1 MAGPLDVLGRVHDLR
16 ANLGRQ
22 REFEKVD
29 REETSG
35 THLEAGDG
43 TLGQDARAPLVGRA
57 VGDDGGLDVADRAVG
72 GGRRAAPQAEVAR
85 VVGDERLA
93 LRVGPARSRVTDVV
107 AGLCVEGRAVRG
119 EEEVR
124 WSERMRSR
132 SALALLGVAQ
142 RSKEGSA
149 PEGLGRRCTG

>member
-35 THLEAGDG
+35 THLEAGDC
-43 TLGQDARAPLVGRA
+43 TLGQDARSPLVGRA

-93 LRVGPARSRVTDVV
+93 LRVGPARRRVADVV
-107 AGLCVEGRAVRG
+107 AGLCVEGEDGESRGGGGVEREDAQQVSFGSSRRRAALERG
-119 EEEVR
+119 ER
-124 WSERMRSR
+124 
-132 SALALLGVAQ
+132 
-142 RSKEGSA
+142 
-149 PEGLGRRCTG
+149 T